1 MLRFPI
7 AMAISVVVVMALFW
21 LMHAATAMR
30 EVPTDVQR
38 AVKIEFSRLRREGV
52 VEPRKRGK
60 PPRQEP
66 KPQPAAPG
74 MVVAKNLDAE
84 QVTNDLMAMVTPG
97 VGAGDGA
104 SFGPFGGGGGGSSGG
119 DGGSGSRDALPLVRI
134 DPEYPPRAQQQG
146 LKGWVVV
153 EFTISPAGTVKDAR
167 VVQSEPPYV
176 FDQASLDAIRRWRY
190 NPRVE
195 NGVAVAQTGVFFR
208 FRFDGVG
215 RGR

>member
-7 AMAISVVVVMALFW
+7 ALAISVAFVVVLFW
-21 LMHAATAMR
+21 GMRVATDLR

-38 AVKIEFSRLRREGV
+38 AVKIEFSRLRREGI

-66 KPQPAAPG
+66 KPQPSAPG
-74 MVVAKNLDAE
+74 MVVAKNLDAD
-84 QVTNDLMAMVTPG
+84 QVATDLVAMVTPG

-104 SFGPFGGGGGGSSGG
+104 SFGPFGGGGGGG
-119 DGGSGSRDALPLVRI
+119 DGSDGGAGNRDSLPLVRI

-153 EFTISPAGTVKDAR
+153 EFTISPAGTVRDAR

-176 FDQASLDAIRRWRY
+176 FDQAALDAIRRWRY

-195 NGVAVAQTGVFFR
+195 NGVAVADAGR
-208 FRFDGVG
+208 FVRFTFDGVG
-215 RGR
+215 HAR